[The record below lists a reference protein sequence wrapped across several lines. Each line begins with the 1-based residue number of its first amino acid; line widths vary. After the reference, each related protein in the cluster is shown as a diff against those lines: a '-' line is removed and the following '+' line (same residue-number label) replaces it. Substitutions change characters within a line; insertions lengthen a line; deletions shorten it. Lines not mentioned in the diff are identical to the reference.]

1 MGSELKEVDVL
12 LVGGG
17 IMSATLGVLL
27 KELAPERA
35 VLMVE
40 ALDQLA
46 AESSQAWNN
55 AGTGHAALCELN
67 YTPQLADGSVAIE
80 KAVQINEQFQASLAF
95 WSTLVERGR
104 ICSPREFLNPVPHM
118 SFVAGAAD
126 VAFLRRRFEALH
138 EQPLFRGMTYTEDPA
153 QITAWAP
160 LMMQGR
166 DRAQPIA
173 MTRAEFGTDVDFGAL
188 TGKLVDSL
196 RQRDG
201 FALRTGC
208 RVTGLRRH
216 ADGRWRVKLAQASAR
231 GGKELGSHELLA
243 RFVFLGAGG
252 GALGLLQA
260 SGAAEGRGYGG
271 FPVSGQW
278 LRCTNR
284 ALIEQHSAKVYGK
297 AAVGAPP
304 MSVPHLD
311 TRLIAGQRELLFG
324 PFAGFST
331 KFLKQGSY
339 LDLPASVKPGNL
351 YPMVRAGLDN
361 VGLTRYLIGQVT
373 QSQGARLGELRAFVP
388 EARGEDWRLEIAGQ
402 RVQIIKRDAKR
413 GGRLEFGTEVIR
425 SSDGSLAALLGASP
439 GASVAVA
446 VMSGLLEANF
456 AKEIPAFPE
465 KMKALIPTYGTRLA
479 DDPAAVTTARARAA
493 EVLGIVQ

>member
-1 MGSELKEVDVL
+1 MGSYGNEVDVL

-27 KELAPERA
+27 KELAPERS

-40 ALDQLA
+40 ALGELA

-67 YTPQLADGSVAIE
+67 YTPQAVDGSVSID
-80 KAVQINEQFQASLAF
+80 KAVQINEQFQASLGF

-104 ICSPREFLNPVPHM
+104 IDGAGEFLNAVPHM
-118 SFVAGAAD
+118 SFVHGARD
-126 VAFLRRRFEALH
+126 VAFLRARFEALSA
-138 EQPLFRGMTYTEDPA
+138 QPLFGGMVYSEDRE
-153 QITAWAP
+153 QIRSWAP
-160 LMMQGR
+160 LMMEGR
-166 DRAQPIA
+166 GSEPVA
-173 MTRAEFGTDVDFGAL
+173 MTRAEFGTDVDFGSL
-188 TGKLVDSL
+188 THKLVDCL
-196 RQRDG
+196 KAQQG
-201 FALRTGC
+201 FQLLTGC
-208 RVTGLRRH
+208 RATGIRRER
-216 ADGRWRVKLAQASAR
+216 DGCWKVQLSGAAGRQEVR
-231 GGKELGSHELLA
+231 A

-252 GALGLLQA
+252 GALPLLQA
-260 SGAAEGRGYGG
+260 SGVAEGKGYGG

-284 ALIEQHSAKVYGK
+284 ELIEKHSAKVYGK

-311 TRLIAGQRELLFG
+311 TRVIAGQRELLFG

-331 KFLKQGSY
+331 KFLKQGSF
-339 LDLPASVKPGNL
+339 LDLPGSVKPSNL

-373 QSQGARLGELRAFVP
+373 QSPSARVEALREFVP
-388 EARGEDWRLEIAGQ
+388 AANGADWQLEIAGQ
-402 RVQIIKRDAKR
+402 RVQIIKRDPKR
-413 GGRLEFGTEVIR
+413 GGKLEFGTEVIR
-425 SSDGSLAALLGASP
+425 SADNSLAALLGASP

-446 VMSGLLEANF
+446 VMTGLLEASF
-456 AKEIPAFPE
+456 AAGIPEFE
-465 KMKALIPTYGTRLA
+465 TKMRKLIPTYHIPLA
-479 DDPAAVTTARARAA
+479 RDGAAVAAARGRAA
-493 EVLGIVQ
+493 AVLGIVA

>member
-1 MGSELKEVDVL
+1 MGLYVKEVDTL

-27 KELAPERA
+27 KELAPGRS
-35 VLMVE
+35 VLMIE
-40 ALDQLA
+40 ALDELA

-67 YTPQLADGSVAIE
+67 YTPQMPDGSVATE
-80 KAVQINEQFQASLAF
+80 KAVAINEQFQASLAL

-104 ICSPREFLNPVPHM
+104 LGSPREFLNSVPHM

-126 VAFLRRRFEALH
+126 VAFLRRRFDALR
-138 EQPLFRGMTYTEDPA
+138 EQPLFCGMVYSEDRQQIA
-153 QITAWAP
+153 QWAP

-166 DRAQPIA
+166 DPAQPVA
-173 MTRAEFGTDVDFGAL
+173 MTRCEFGTDVDFGQL
-188 TGKLVDSL
+188 TRKLVESL
-196 RQRDG
+196 KGQPG

-208 RVTGLRRH
+208 RATGIRRLQ
-216 ADGRWRVKLAQASAR
+216 DGRWRVTLTDAKSR
-231 GGKELGSHELLA
+231 SREDVLA

-252 GALGLLQA
+252 GALSLLQE
-260 SGAAEGRGYGG
+260 SGIAEGKGYGG

-284 ALIEQHSAKVYGK
+284 ELIGRHSAKVYGK

-311 TRLIAGQRELLFG
+311 TRIIDGQRELLFG

-339 LDLPASVKPGNL
+339 LDLPGSVKAGNL
-351 YPMVRAGLDN
+351 YPMIRAGLDN
-361 VGLTRYLIGQVT
+361 VGLTRYLVGQVT
-373 QSQGARLGELRAFVP
+373 QSPAARVEALREFVP
-388 EARGEDWRLEIAGQ
+388 EVRGEDWKLEIAGQ
-402 RVQIIKRDAKR
+402 RVQIIKRDPRR
-413 GGRLEFGTEVIR
+413 GGKLEFGTEVIR
-425 SSDGSLAALLGASP
+425 SADGSLAALLGASP

-446 VMSGLLEANF
+446 VMTGLLEASF
-456 AKEIPAFPE
+456 AKEFPDFAAR
-465 KMKALIPTYGTRLA
+465 MKALMPTYGAKLSS
-479 DDPAAVTTARARAA
+479 DPAAVTNARARASA
-493 EVLGIVQ
+493 VLGITQ

>member
-1 MGSELKEVDVL
+1 MGLYENEVDVL

-27 KELAPERA
+27 KELDPGRS
-35 VLMVE
+35 VLMIE
-40 ALDQLA
+40 ALDELA

-67 YTPQLADGSVAIE
+67 YTPEQPDGSVTVD
-80 KAVQINEQFQASLAF
+80 KAVAINMQFQQSLSF

-104 ICSPREFLNPVPHM
+104 LGDARDFLNTVPHM
-118 SFVAGAAD
+118 SFVHGAKD
-126 VAFLRRRFEALH
+126 VHFLRRRFEALR
-138 EQPLFRGMTYTEDPA
+138 EQPLFRGMVYTEDRA
-153 QITAWAP
+153 QIAAWAP
-160 LMMQGR
+160 LMMAGR
-166 DRAQPIA
+166 DAAEPVA
-173 MTRAEFGTDVDFGAL
+173 MTRAEFGTDVDFGSL
-188 TGKLVDSL
+188 TRKLVQSL
-196 RQRDG
+196 EPREG
-201 FALRTGC
+201 FELRTGC
-208 RVTGLRRH
+208 RATGIQRL
-216 ADGRWRVKLAQASAR
+216 ADGRWRVQLSGK
-231 GGKELGSHELLA
+231 GGKQA
-243 RFVFLGAGG
+243 VAAKFVFLGAGG
-252 GALGLLQA
+252 GALPLLQG
-260 SGAAEGRGYGG
+260 SGVAEGRGYGG

-284 ALIEQHSAKVYGK
+284 ALIARHSAKVYGK

-311 TRLIAGQRELLFG
+311 TRVIDGQRELLFG

-331 KFLKQGSY
+331 KFLKTGSF
-339 LDLPASVKPGNL
+339 LDLPGSVKPGNL

-373 QSQGARLGELRAFVP
+373 QSPAARVEALREFVP
-388 EARGEDWRLEIAGQ
+388 EAEAGDWQLEIAGQ
-402 RVQIIKRDAKR
+402 RVQIIKRDPQK

-425 SSDGSLAALLGASP
+425 SADNSLAALLGASP

-446 VMSGLLEANF
+446 VMTGLLEASF
-456 AKEIPAFPE
+456 AKVIPGLGD
-465 KMKALIPTYGTRLA
+465 KLRALIPVYGQALA
-479 DDPAAVTTARARAA
+479 SDGAAVASARARAA

>member
-1 MGSELKEVDVL
+1 MGSELNEVDVL

-27 KELAPERA
+27 GELAPERS
-35 VLMVE
+35 VLMIE
-40 ALDQLA
+40 ALDELA

-67 YTPQLADGSVAIE
+67 YTPQMPDGSVAID
-80 KAVQINEQFQASLAF
+80 KALAINEQFQASLAF

-104 ICSPREFLNPVPHM
+104 LRSPREFLNSVPHM
-118 SFVAGAAD
+118 SFVAGADD
-126 VAFLRRRFEALH
+126 VAFLRKRFNALREH
-138 EQPLFRGMTYTEDPA
+138 PLFAGMVYSEDPK
-153 QITAWAP
+153 QIAAWAP
-160 LMMQGR
+160 LMMVGR
-166 DRAQPIA
+166 NHSQPIA
-173 MTRAEFGTDVDFGAL
+173 MTRAEFGTDVDFGTL
-188 TGKLVDSL
+188 TRKLVDSL
-196 RQRDG
+196 KAQPD
-201 FALRTGC
+201 FTLRTGC
-208 RVTGLRRH
+208 RATGIRRQ
-216 ADGRWRVKLAQASAR
+216 ADGRWRVRVTETASRR
-231 GGKELGSHELLA
+231 GEDVLA
-243 RFVFLGAGG
+243 RSVFLGAGG
-252 GALGLLQA
+252 GALSLLQA
-260 SGAAEGRGYGG
+260 SGVAEGRGYGG

-284 ALIEQHSAKVYGK
+284 GLIEQHSAKVYGK

-311 TRLIAGQRELLFG
+311 TRMIAGQRELLFG

-331 KFLKQGSY
+331 KFLKRGSF
-339 LDLPASVKPGNL
+339 LDLPSSVKPSNL

-373 QSQGARLGELRAFVP
+373 QSQEARVEALREFVP

-402 RVQIIKRDAKR
+402 RVQIIKRDTKR

-425 SSDGSLAALLGASP
+425 SADGSLAALLGASP

-446 VMSGLLEANF
+446 VMTGLLEASF
-456 AKEIPAFPE
+456 AKGISGFED
-465 KMKALIPTYGTRLA
+465 KMKALIPTYGMRLGTN
-479 DDPAAVTTARARAA
+479 PAAVAEARARASQT
-493 EVLGIVQ
+493 LGIRQ

>member
-1 MGSELKEVDVL
+1 MGSEQMEVDAL

-27 KELAPERA
+27 KELAPERS

-40 ALDQLA
+40 ALDELA

-67 YTPQLADGSVAIE
+67 YTPQMPDGSVAID
-80 KAVQINEQFQASLAF
+80 KAVGINEQFQASLAL

-104 ICSPREFLNPVPHM
+104 LCKPREFLNPVPHM
-118 SFVAGAAD
+118 SFVAGAQD
-126 VAFLRRRFEALH
+126 VAFLRKRFEALRD
-138 EQPLFRGMTYTEDPA
+138 QPLFNGMLYSEDPGEIA
-153 QITAWAP
+153 AWAP

-166 DRAQPIA
+166 DRSEPVA

-188 TGKLVDSL
+188 TRKLVDSL
-196 RQRDG
+196 RQQPG
-201 FALRTGC
+201 FTLRTGC
-208 RVTGLRRH
+208 RATAIRRQP
-216 ADGRWRVKLAQASAR
+216 DGRWRVQLAQR
-231 GGKELGSHELLA
+231 NGQRIEQVTA

-252 GALGLLQA
+252 GALSLLQS
-260 SGAAEGRGYGG
+260 SGIAEGRGYGG

-311 TRLIAGQRELLFG
+311 TRIIAGQRELLFG

-331 KFLKQGSY
+331 KFLKGGSF
-339 LDLPASVKPGNL
+339 LDLPASVKISNL
-351 YPMVRAGLDN
+351 YPMIRAGLDN
-361 VGLTRYLIGQVT
+361 VGLTRYLVGQVT
-373 QSQGARLGELRAFVP
+373 QSPKARVEALREFVP
-388 EARGEDWRLEIAGQ
+388 EARDADWRLEIAGQ
-402 RVQIIKRDAKR
+402 RVQIIKRDPKR
-413 GGRLEFGTEVIR
+413 GGKLEFGTEVIR
-425 SSDGSLAALLGASP
+425 SVDGSLAALLGASP

-446 VMSGLLEANF
+446 VMTGLLEASFSKDIPDF
-456 AKEIPAFPE
+456 AE
-465 KMKALIPTYGTRLA
+465 KMKALIPIYGVPLA
-479 DDPAAVTTARARAA
+479 ADPAAVVAARARAA
-493 EVLGIVQ
+493 AVLGIGQ

>member
-1 MGSELKEVDVL
+1 MVSDVKEVDAL
-12 LVGGG
+12 LIGGG

-27 KELAPERA
+27 QELTPDRS

-40 ALDQLA
+40 ALDELA

-67 YTPQLADGSVAIE
+67 YTPQLPGGSVAID

-95 WSTLVERGR
+95 WSTLVERGL
-104 ICSPREFLNPVPHM
+104 IGSPREFLNAVPHM
-118 SFVAGAAD
+118 SFVSGAKD
-126 VAFLRRRFEALH
+126 VAFLRRRYEALR
-138 EQPLFRGMTYTEDPA
+138 EQPLFCGMVYSEDPA
-153 QITAWAP
+153 EIAAWAP

-166 DRAQPIA
+166 DRSEPIA
-173 MTRAEFGTDVDFGAL
+173 MTRAAFGTDVDFGVL
-188 TGKLVDSL
+188 TGKLVESL
-196 RQRDG
+196 RTQAG
-201 FALRTGC
+201 FTLKTGT
-208 RVTGLRRH
+208 RATAIRRQ
-216 ADGRWRVKLAQASAR
+216 ADGRWRV
-231 GGKELGSHELLA
+231 ELKGRNGSEQVCA
-243 RFVFLGAGG
+243 KFVFLGAGG
-252 GALGLLQA
+252 GALSLLQS
-260 SGAAEGRGYGG
+260 SGIAEGRGYGG

-284 ALIEQHSAKVYGK
+284 DIIERHSAKVYGK

-311 TRLIAGQRELLFG
+311 TRIIAGERELLFG

-331 KFLKQGSY
+331 KFLKGGSF
-339 LDLPASVKPGNL
+339 LDLPGSVKLSNL

-361 VGLTRYLIGQVT
+361 VGLTRYLVGQVT
-373 QSQGARLGELRAFVP
+373 QSQAARVEALREFVP

-402 RVQIIKRDAKR
+402 RVQIIKRDPKR

-425 SSDGSLAALLGASP
+425 SADGSLAALLGASP

-446 VMSGLLEANF
+446 VMSGLLQASLGKTIPEF
-456 AKEIPAFPE
+456 AE
-465 KMKALIPTYGTRLA
+465 KMRALIPTFGARLA
-479 DDPAAVTTARARAA
+479 EDPKAVAEARARAA
-493 EVLGIVQ
+493 AVLGVAR

>member
-1 MGSELKEVDVL
+1 MSAERMEVDVL

-27 KELAPERA
+27 AELAPERR

-40 ALDQLA
+40 ALGELA

-67 YTPQLADGSVAIE
+67 YTPERADGSVTID
-80 KAVQINEQFQASLAF
+80 KAVQINAQFQASLAF

-104 ICSPREFLNPVPHM
+104 LSAPREFLNPVPHM
-118 SFVAGAAD
+118 SFVHGAKD
-126 VAFLRRRFEALH
+126 VHFLRTRFEALRDH
-138 EQPLFRGMTYTEDPA
+138 PLFRGMVYSEDPA
-153 QITAWAP
+153 QIAAWAP
-160 LMMQGR
+160 LMMAGR
-166 DRAQPIA
+166 NGTEPVA
-173 MTRAEFGTDVDFGAL
+173 MTRAEFGTDVDFGVL
-188 TGKLVDSL
+188 THKLVRSL
-196 RQRDG
+196 QATES
-201 FALRTGC
+201 FQLFTGC
-208 RVTGLRRH
+208 RATGIRRLP
-216 ADGRWRVKLAQASAR
+216 DGRWRVQLTGAR
-231 GGKELGSHELLA
+231 GEQAGKQTVDA
-243 RFVFLGAGG
+243 KFVFLGAGG
-252 GALGLLQA
+252 GALPLLQA
-260 SGAAEGRGYGG
+260 SGVAEGKGYGG

-311 TRLIAGQRELLFG
+311 TRIIAGRRELLFG

-331 KFLKQGSY
+331 KFLKQGSF
-339 LDLPASVKPGNL
+339 LDLPGSVKPGNL

-373 QSQGARLGELRAFVP
+373 QSPAARVEALREFMP
-388 EARGEDWRLEIAGQ
+388 EAQQADWRLEVAGQ
-402 RVQIIKRDAKR
+402 RVQIIKRDPRR
-413 GGRLEFGTEVIR
+413 GGKLEFGTEVIR
-425 SSDGSLAALLGASP
+425 SADNSLAALLGASP

-446 VMSGLLEANF
+446 VMTELLEASFRSSIPDF
-456 AKEIPAFPE
+456 AER
-465 KMKALIPTYGTRLA
+465 MRALIPTYGAPLA
-479 DDPAAVTTARARAA
+479 EDGAAVAAARARATA
-493 EVLGIVQ
+493 VLGLAQ